1 MTGSWERADGEELD
15 AAGMGG
21 DPPCWAGIVED
32 HRDEDPDDGVDPVDA
47 LPREPHLMSKATDG
61 TSGQV
66 VPKPGDGAV
75 ATEQDLSTRTQVDR
89 LVIAFYR
96 EIMFDDLLEPVFGEV
111 AEVDWGEHILKLIDY
126 WCWILFGT
134 KGYAGAVTKAHRHLH
149 GLQPIEPEHCDRWFS
164 LWVSCV
170 DDGWVGP
177 YAERAKDHAAVLMA
191 GMARRLFGFT
201 WPAPMAAP
209 MAAPTS
215 ASASSAA
222 AP

>member
-32 HRDEDPDDGVDPVDA
+32 HRDEDPDDGVDPVA

-89 LVIAFYR
+89 PRSGAPGRDGQAALRLHLGRPDGRLDFRRRLVR
-96 EIMFDDLLEPVFGEV
+96 GR
-111 AEVDWGEHILKLIDY
+111 
-126 WCWILFGT
+126 
-134 KGYAGAVTKAHRHLH
+134 AVTRSWST
-149 GLQPIEPEHCDRWFS
+149 P
-164 LWVSCV
+164 
-170 DDGWVGP
+170 
-177 YAERAKDHAAVLMA
+177 
-191 GMARRLFGFT
+191 
-201 WPAPMAAP
+201 
-209 MAAPTS
+209 
-215 ASASSAA
+215 
-222 AP
+222 